1 MKRMDAIKKVMEGV
15 TDELVIATT
24 GEIGRE
30 LFYVKDRPENF
41 YMCGSMGNALPI
53 AIGLALHT
61 DKKVVVLNGDGA
73 ALMSLGSMVVA
84 NHLKLKNLKHYILDN
99 NAHDSAG
106 GQPTCSRDIDFT
118 ALGDVEVIEVEKGS
132 AEDLPK
138 INIPFKELKERF
150 VKALRK

>member
-1 MKRMDAIKKVMEGV
+1 MKRIDAIKRIMGGV

-24 GEIGRE
+24 GKISRE

-53 AIGLALHT
+53 ALGLALHT
-61 DKKVVVLNGDGA
+61 DKKVIVLNGDGA
-73 ALMSLGSMVVA
+73 ALMSLGSMAVA

-99 NAHDSAG
+99 NAHDSTG
-106 GQPTCSRDIDFT
+106 GQSTCSKAIDFT

-132 AEDLPK
+132 IEDLPR
-138 INIPFKELKERF
+138 INISLKEIKERF
-150 VKALRK
+150 VNAIRK